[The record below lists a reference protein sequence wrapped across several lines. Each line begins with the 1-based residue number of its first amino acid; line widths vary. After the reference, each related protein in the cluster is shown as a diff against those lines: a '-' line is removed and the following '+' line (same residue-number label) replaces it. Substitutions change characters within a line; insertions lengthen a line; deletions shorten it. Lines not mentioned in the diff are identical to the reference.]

1 MEEDDSFYKEEQVP
15 TTTQLDQILSTYNLV
30 RQKIPM
36 DGHCQFRSMAH
47 QLQEVDPDILAKLQ
61 NEADTIHLALR
72 SQVIKWMRSNKGFF
86 LQEGFLPEE
95 YIGPEDDRDNFFND
109 EVSFN

>member
-1 MEEDDSFYKEEQVP
+1 MKRELRSEKMKRFFREAV
-15 TTTQLDQILSTYNLV
+15 LGV
-30 RQKIPM
+30 RDM
-36 DGHCQFRSMAH
+36 GHGHTRDTVGHCGT
-47 QLQEVDPDILAKLQ
+47 ILAKLQ

-86 LQEGFLPEE
+86 LQEEFLPEE